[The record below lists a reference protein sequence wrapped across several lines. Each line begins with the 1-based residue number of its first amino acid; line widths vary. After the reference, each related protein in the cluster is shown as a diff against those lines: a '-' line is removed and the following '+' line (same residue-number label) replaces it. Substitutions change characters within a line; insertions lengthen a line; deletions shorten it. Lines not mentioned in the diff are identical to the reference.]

1 MVGGEWNGDTE
12 PKFFRALL
20 IFPIPTYWGIV
31 LLVSPRVGVERSG
44 YNGSCRL
51 SAMLPQTRS
60 LRVTFLRLAMM
71 SLRHQRRLNL
81 ALLLAVATT
90 TAVLTGAL
98 LVGDSVRG
106 SLRALVLDR
115 LGRIDQVM
123 ITDVFFRDAL
133 VDQLRQDVDLESQ
146 GLIAETGILV
156 RGSLKNQRDERVTG
170 GVTVIGCHDAFW
182 NLGTGG
188 PAKELA
194 ADQIVLTDQLA
205 APPYLDARIG
215 DKLILQ
221 IGRPEAIPVDSP
233 LGRKTDSVRRRQFT
247 VAEIVS
253 ANRLGGFS
261 LSPSQQMPLN
271 AFVSLDAIAQM
282 LGEEGKRNMIL
293 VAHQENAPSAM
304 EVALQFTPKL
314 EDYGLRLQPILR
326 KKSEQFGYLD
336 LTSERMLLPEF
347 VLRAAGDTLPDQ
359 PVQSSLTYLANW
371 ITAGGKKIP
380 YSTVT
385 AIDSVAEL
393 GPLLLPDGEPLL
405 LDDDQIVLND
415 WAADELDVQPG
426 DQIEL
431 TFFDPETIHGRVRER
446 TETFQL
452 RAVFPMQ
459 DKQGRPTLANDPHLT
474 PELEGVTDQ
483 QSIDDWDPP
492 FPFDASR
499 VRPRDEQY
507 WDEYR
512 GTPKA
517 FISRTRGKQ
526 IWGSRFGDTTSL
538 RIALPGADADPT
550 KQSTAEESTEIRR
563 RLEAKLADSGQ
574 IRFRPLRTDSLRA
587 ASGTT
592 PFGLLFLCF
601 SLFLMAA
608 SLMLL
613 MLLFRLG
620 IDERSGEIGLL
631 LALGFSRSRV
641 FALLL
646 LQTSFLA
653 FSGGALGLLGGIAYA
668 ELMLL
673 GLRTWWMQAVTTP
686 FVHLHLTALSLCA
699 GYLASVAVCGIAIV
713 WSLRQQRQWPLNGWL
728 SSGSR
733 VLAVHQAVRWR
744 YWFAGTAA
752 LFALLLILLALY
764 GPPYL
769 QAGLF
774 FAAGGL
780 ALLCGLLLLAAVL
793 RSTGGHGIAVGHW
806 GILRMAARNLTR
818 HPQRSGLTIGLV
830 ATATFL
836 IIAVGAFRLE
846 DRGMESFDLIAESSL
861 PLYFDLGTDEGRFEL
876 GISDA
881 QSERLLEEAI
891 FVSLRVHGGDDASCL
906 NLYRARQP
914 RILGVPAA
922 MPEEFQAADLGES
935 SWNALET
942 DLGRDLGGNK
952 IVPVILDEN
961 TARYGLGLFGG
972 VGERFDIDDSQG
984 RRVSLQ
990 VVGLLKN
997 SIFQGDLLLAESHLL
1012 RLFPKTGGYQ
1022 YFLIRAP
1029 QGKNQQIASL
1039 LERQLSDFGMD
1050 VEPVAERLS
1059 ALFAVQNTYLASFQS
1074 LGGLGLLFGTLGL
1087 VAVQLRN
1094 IFSRRGELAL
1104 LRACGFRRSRLSLMV
1119 VLENLVLLLTGLL
1132 LGVVAAVLALLP
1144 HLILDGAALP
1154 WMSVWKMLLVV
1165 VVVGLIVGLFAVRAM
1180 LRPAP
1185 ITALRGE

>member
-1 MVGGEWNGDTE
+1 M
-12 PKFFRALL
+12 
-20 IFPIPTYWGIV
+20 
-31 LLVSPRVGVERSG
+31 
-44 YNGSCRL
+44 
-51 SAMLPQTRS
+51 
-60 LRVTFLRLAMM
+60 TFLRLAMA

-115 LGRIDQVM
+115 LGRIDQVV

-133 VDQLRQDVDLESQ
+133 VDQLHQDADLEKQ
-146 GLIAETGILV
+146 GLTAEAAILV

-170 GVTVIGCHDAFW
+170 RVTVIGCHDSFW

-188 PAKELA
+188 PATGLV

-205 APPYLDARIG
+205 APTYLDARVG

-221 IGRPEAIPVDSP
+221 IGRPEAVPVDSP

-247 VAEIVS
+247 VAEIIS
-253 ANRLGGFS
+253 ADRLGGFS
-261 LSPSQQMPLN
+261 LSPGQQMPLN
-271 AFVSLDAIAQM
+271 AFVSLDAIAEM
-282 LGEEGKRNMIL
+282 LGEEGKRNLIL
-293 VAHQENAPSAM
+293 VAHQENDPSAM
-304 EVALQFTPKL
+304 EVTLEFTPRL
-314 EDYGLRLQPILR
+314 EDYGLRLQPVLR
-326 KKSEQFGYLD
+326 KNSGQFGYLD
-336 LTSERMLLPEF
+336 LTSERLLLPEV
-347 VLRAAGDTLPDQ
+347 VLRAAVDTLSDQ
-359 PVQSSLTYLANW
+359 PAVQSSLTYLANW
-371 ITAGGKKIP
+371 ITAGEKKIP

-393 GPLLLPDGEPLL
+393 GPLLLSGGEPLL

-415 WAADELDVQPG
+415 WAAEELDVQPG
-426 DQIEL
+426 DQIAL
-431 TFFDPETIHGRVRER
+431 TFFDPETTHGRVRER
-446 TETFQL
+446 TEVFQL
-452 RAVFPMQ
+452 RAIVPLQ

-499 VRPRDEQY
+499 LRPRDEQY
-507 WDEYR
+507 WDEHR
-512 GTPKA
+512 ATPKA
-517 FISRTRGKQ
+517 FISRARGKQ

-538 RIALPGADADPT
+538 RIALPGLQADPT
-550 KQSTAEESTEIRR
+550 KRSVAEKSVKIRR
-563 RLEAKLADSGQ
+563 RLEAKLADSGL
-574 IRFRPLRTDSLRA
+574 IRFRLLRTDSLRA
-587 ASGTT
+587 AGGTT

-613 MLLFRLG
+613 LLLFRLG

-631 LALGFSRSRV
+631 LALGFSRRRV

-646 LQTSFLA
+646 LQTSLLA

-686 FVHLHLTALSLCA
+686 FVHLHLTVSSLGA

-713 WSLRQQRQWPLNGWL
+713 WSLWQQRRWPLNWWL
-728 SSGSR
+728 SSGSW

-744 YWFAGTAA
+744 FWFAGTAA
-752 LFALLLILLALY
+752 LFALLLILLAVY

-793 RSTGGHGIAVGHW
+793 RSTGGRGIAVGRW
-806 GILRMAARNLTR
+806 GILRMAARNLAR

-836 IIAVGAFRLE
+836 VIAVGAFRLE
-846 DRGMESFDLIAESSL
+846 DRGTESFDLIAESSL

-914 RILGVPAA
+914 RVLGVPAA
-922 MPEEFQAADLGES
+922 MPKEFQVAGLGEL

-942 DLGRDLGGNK
+942 DLGRDLDGNNV
-952 IVPVILDEN
+952 VPVILDEN

-972 VGERFDIDDSQG
+972 VGQRFDIDDSGG

-997 SIFQGDLLLAESHLL
+997 SIFQGDLLLAESQLL
-1012 RLFPKTGGYQ
+1012 RLFPETGGYQ
-1022 YFLIRAP
+1022 YFLIRVP
-1029 QGKNQQIASL
+1029 RGENQKIASL
-1039 LERQLSDFGMD
+1039 LERKLSDFGMD

-1094 IFSRRGELAL
+1094 IFSRRSELAL

-1144 HLILDGAALP
+1144 HLILDGATLP
-1154 WMSVWKMLLVV
+1154 WMSVLKMLLVV
-1165 VVVGLIVGLFAVRAM
+1165 VIVGLIVGLYAVRAM

-1185 ITALRGE
+1185 IIALRGE